1 MSMIELDIISLAI
14 IICVCICSYLY
25 CLKEK
30 PYLLKYV
37 SIGYILLLVFIRVVI
52 VSLNDYMLM
61 LLAKKALKGDYNV

>member
-14 IICVCICSYLY
+14 IIFVCVCAYLY

-37 SIGYILLLVFIRVVI
+37 SIGYILLLVFIG
-52 VSLNDYMLM
+52 L
-61 LLAKKALKGDYNV
+61 